1 MDRLYVCQY
10 VVFIIRLILSYL
22 PVHQLISLPSSP
34 LTSVAVV
41 ELLGEGERQLGMPR
55 GGCQTYV
62 TGNVHFILSVEGKN
76 VVHECKGELE
86 YGLAD
91 GEVSMTILVL

>member
-34 LTSVAVV
+34 LKHWAVV
-41 ELLGEGERQLGMPR
+41 ELMGEGVTQLGLPR
-55 GGCQTYV
+55 GAARC
-62 TGNVHFILSVEGKN
+62 
-76 VVHECKGELE
+76 
-86 YGLAD
+86 
-91 GEVSMTILVL
+91 M

>member
-1 MDRLYVCQY
+1 MPQY

-41 ELLGEGERQLGMPR
+41 ELLGEGERPGYAQGGLPDVRDRQLTLTLMYNIFPFY
-55 GGCQTYV
+55 TKDKMYV
-62 TGNVHFILSVEGKN
+62 ACHVI
-76 VVHECKGELE
+76 
-86 YGLAD
+86 
-91 GEVSMTILVL
+91 